1 PYAAEVPAR
10 GFRRDLSEGVLQR
23 SARDS
28 QGTIELEPAARWVTE
43 DYVCE
48 SVTELP
54 GGRVR
59 AVLRTPA
66 PAWVGR
72 LMLRLGPEGHLVAPR
87 ELAEEVRAE
96 ARRALAHYRTAEN
109 SDESVDT
116 TVSPE

>member
-1 PYAAEVPAR
+1 QV
-10 GFRRDLSEGVLQR
+10 
-23 SARDS
+23 
-28 QGTIELEPAARWVTE
+28 TIELEPAARWVTE

-66 PAWVGR
+66 PAWVAR

-109 SDESVDT
+109 SAESVDT
-116 TVSPE
+116 TVSPECVRSVRRQGGGVDLRPRGKIGRPHV